1 MTHYMRGK
9 RGLYSRRFS
18 NRSHRDETRFGGSK
32 RLYPAPSEI
41 GDDQESPNPLI
52 RVARREG
59 FDASLR
65 SLVEPTSAQFK
76 AGLFRHSM
84 AEFEMAR
91 REGFEP
97 PTLRFEA

>member
-1 MTHYMRGK
+1 MRAPY
-9 RGLYSRRFS
+9 LET
-18 NRSHRDETRFGGSK
+18 RSHRACEEKIDLSFADFGDP
-32 RLYPAPSEI
+32 RRPNTAQSEKS
-41 GDDQESPNPLI
+41 DFEESPNPLI
-52 RVARREG
+52 QMARREG

-65 SLVEPTSAQFK
+65 SSVEPTSAQSK
-76 AGLFRHSM
+76 TGRLRHSM